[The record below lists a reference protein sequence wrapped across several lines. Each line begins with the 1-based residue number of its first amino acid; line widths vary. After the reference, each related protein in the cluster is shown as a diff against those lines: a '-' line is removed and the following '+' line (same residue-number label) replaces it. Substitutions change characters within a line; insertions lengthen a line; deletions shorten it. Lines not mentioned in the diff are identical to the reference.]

1 MSRWISQEAERLA
14 PYTPGEQP
22 QDQQYVKLNTN
33 ESPFPPSPKVL
44 KAINRAEILKLNLY
58 SDPTCAA
65 LTEAIARRYE
75 LKAKNV
81 LAGNGSDEVLAFAFR
96 AFCGAGQPV
105 AFADVTYGFYKSQAA
120 LFDLDVKIIPL
131 REDFTLHVDDY
142 MDFPGTIVI
151 ANPNAP
157 TGIAVPR
164 NDIQRL
170 LEANPDRVVI
180 VDEAYVDFGAESC
193 VPMIYRYDN
202 LLVTQTMSK
211 SRSLAGGRVGY
222 ALGSPELI
230 ADLNRVKYRSRYRS
244 VFRSTVYTLI
254 TVAAVSILVATLWLP
269 VLQIYGSSMT
279 PTLQD
284 GEIIFSVKTSEF
296 EPGEIVAFYYNNKIL
311 VKRVICGPGDWID
324 IDEDGTV
331 YVNEVRLEE
340 PYLTEKTLGD
350 CNIDLPFQVPDGK
363 VFVMGDHRSTSVD
376 SRNTAVGCVA
386 QEQIV
391 GKIIFRIWPLNRIG
405 TVD

>member
-1 MSRWISQEAERLA
+1 MKKKKIPEMPSTQQLEAE
-14 PYTPGEQP
+14 
-22 QDQQYVKLNTN
+22 
-33 ESPFPPSPKVL
+33 
-44 KAINRAEILKLNLY
+44 
-58 SDPTCAA
+58 
-65 LTEAIARRYE
+65 
-75 LKAKNV
+75 
-81 LAGNGSDEVLAFAFR
+81 
-96 AFCGAGQPV
+96 
-105 AFADVTYGFYKSQAA
+105 
-120 LFDLDVKIIPL
+120 
-131 REDFTLHVDDY
+131 
-142 MDFPGTIVI
+142 
-151 ANPNAP
+151 
-157 TGIAVPR
+157 
-164 NDIQRL
+164 
-170 LEANPDRVVI
+170 
-180 VDEAYVDFGAESC
+180 
-193 VPMIYRYDN
+193 
-202 LLVTQTMSK
+202 
-211 SRSLAGGRVGY
+211 
-222 ALGSPELI
+222 
-230 ADLNRVKYRSRYRS
+230 LNRVKYRSRYRS

-254 TVAAVSILVATLWLP
+254 TVAAVSILVATLWFP